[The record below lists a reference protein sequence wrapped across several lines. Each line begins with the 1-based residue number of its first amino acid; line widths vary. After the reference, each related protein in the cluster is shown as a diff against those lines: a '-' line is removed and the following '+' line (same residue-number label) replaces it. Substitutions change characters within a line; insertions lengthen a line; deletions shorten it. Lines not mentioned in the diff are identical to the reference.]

1 MGAMNAIRTL
11 LEFVLEPLD
20 AALGA
25 LPIWS
30 ARVAVAALLILPAA
44 AVWRLGRDRV
54 LRGAPDRARWRDLR
68 IWALLFVVP
77 YLAIYL
83 LLA

>member
-1 MGAMNAIRTL
+1 MRTI
-11 LEFVLEPLD
+11 LELVLGPVD
-20 AALGA
+20 SALGA

-30 ARVAVAALLILPAA
+30 ARVAAALLLGLPAA
-44 AVWRLGRDRV
+44 AVWRLGPDWV
-54 LRGAPDRARWRDLR
+54 FRGAPDRARWRDLR
-68 IWALLFVVP
+68 IWAALFIVP

>member
-1 MGAMNAIRTL
+1 MRSI
-11 LEFVLEPLD
+11 LEFVLGPID

-25 LPIWS
+25 LPLWS
-30 ARVAVAALLILPAA
+30 ARVAVALLLILPAA
-44 AVWRLGRDRV
+44 AVWRLNRDWV

-68 IWALLFVVP
+68 IWAALFIVP
-77 YLAIYL
+77 YLVIYL

>member
-1 MGAMNAIRTL
+1 MRSI
-11 LEFVLEPLD
+11 LEFVLGPID

-25 LPIWS
+25 LPLWS
-30 ARVAVAALLILPAA
+30 ARVAVALLLILPAA
-44 AVWRLGRDRV
+44 AVWRLNRDWV

-68 IWALLFVVP
+68 IWAALFVIP
-77 YLAIYL
+77 YLVIYL

>member
-1 MGAMNAIRTL
+1 MRSI
-11 LEFVLEPLD
+11 LEFVLGPID

-25 LPIWS
+25 LPLWS
-30 ARVAVAALLILPAA
+30 ARIAVALLLILPAV
-44 AVWRLGRDRV
+44 AVSWLSRDWV

-68 IWALLFVVP
+68 VWAVLFILP
-77 YLAIYL
+77 YLVIYL